1 MLRYLDN
8 SDDVKVGITELQERV
23 GVLLRFGISIQHVAQ
38 QAMDEIGQNI
48 LDIFWQGEAGQM
60 GGAAERAKST
70 WKEDVKT

>member
-48 LDIFWQGEAGQM
+48 LDIFWQGEEEVCIASWPDGRRS
-60 GGAAERAKST
+60 GKA
-70 WKEDVKT
+70 